1 MSQPPARRSRFAKFA
16 LGKFA
21 LGRFALGQSVLGRS
35 IFAKYL
41 VVLFTAVVV
50 PLMANGATEAW
61 FGYRDQR
68 AQLDEL
74 LSVEARAASSR
85 IQSFID
91 GIRDQ
96 LGWVVQLPWTPGAEE
111 RQRLDALRLLRQ
123 VPAIVSLTLIDGEG
137 RERLHVSRVGLNRT
151 GSGIDRSGEAAFVGA
166 RAVRRWYGPVT
177 YFRGSEPFMTIAV
190 AGNRAAVG
198 VAVAEINL
206 KLIWDVISAIR
217 VGRSGQAVV
226 LDGPGRVI
234 AHPDIS
240 LVLRGDDEA
249 VSRPLS
255 RLRDVIRAE
264 GGGSVIGRDGSGAA
278 VIAALA
284 PVPGVDWT
292 VIVSQ
297 PLSEA
302 FGPIYD
308 ALWRTLALLL
318 LGTAFAGVLAIW
330 LARRMTGP
338 IRLLEQGTEQIGAG
352 RFEHRIAIGSADE
365 LGRLAAR
372 FNTMAGELALAR
384 DRQER
389 IARLR
394 RFLAPQVAELVDRT
408 GDDSV
413 LEGRRLEVAV
423 IFGDLRGFT
432 GFSARTSPEE
442 VLHVLDAYFAALGR
456 AITAHGA
463 TLISFSGDGL
473 MVLVNAPV
481 PRPDPGRTALAL
493 ALAMQEAVQAL
504 VVEWRAR
511 GYAIGFG
518 VGAAMGTATVGRIGY
533 ESRFDYTAIGPVVN
547 LAARLCAAAEDRQ
560 ILIDATLAGEAPDWA
575 EVTPLG
581 EKPLKGLTDR
591 IPVFGVA
598 RRGAATDPGAP

>member
-1 MSQPPARRSRFAKFA
+1 MSQPSARRLPFAGA
-16 LGKFA
+16 VA
-21 LGRFALGQSVLGRS
+21 GRS
-35 IFAKYL
+35 LFAKYL
-41 VVLFTAVVV
+41 VALFTAVVV
-50 PLMANGATEAW
+50 PLLANGATEAW

-74 LSVEARAASSR
+74 LGVEARAASSR

-123 VPAIVSLTLIDGEG
+123 VPAIVSLTLVDGEG
-137 RERLHVSRVGLNRT
+137 RERLHVSRVGLNRI
-151 GSGIDRSGEAAFVGA
+151 GSGVDRSGEAAVAGA
-166 RAVRRWYGPVT
+166 KAARRWYGPVT

-198 VAVAEINL
+198 IAVAEINL

-217 VGRSGQAVV
+217 IGRTGQAVV

-249 VSRPLS
+249 VARPLAQ
-255 RLRDVIRAE
+255 LRDVVRAA
-264 GGGSVIGRDGSGAA
+264 GGAAAIGRDGSGAA

-297 PLSEA
+297 PLAEA

-308 ALWRTLALLL
+308 ALWRTGALLL
-318 LGTAFAGVLAIW
+318 LGTVFAGLLAIW

-352 RFEHRIAIGSADE
+352 HFEHRIAIDSADE
-365 LGRLAAR
+365 LGRLADR
-372 FNTMAGELALAR
+372 FNVMAGELALSR

-389 IARLR
+389 IARLK
-394 RFLAPQVAELVDRT
+394 RFLAPQVAELVDRA

-413 LEGRRLEVAV
+413 LEGRRQEVAV

-432 GFSARTSPEE
+432 AFSARTPPEE

-481 PRPDPGRTALAL
+481 LRPDPGRTALEL
-493 ALAMQEAVQAL
+493 ALAMQDGVQAL
-504 VVEWRAR
+504 VTGWGAR

-518 VGAAMGTATVGRIGY
+518 VGAAMGPATVGRIGY

-547 LAARLCAAAEDRQ
+547 LAARLCAAAADRQ
-560 ILIDATLAGEAPDWA
+560 ILVDATLAGEARDWA
-575 EVTPLG
+575 EVVPLG
-581 EKPLKGLTDR
+581 AQPLKGLSERT
-591 IPVFGVA
+591 PVFAVA
-598 RRGAATDPGAP
+598 RRAAATGTGAA